1 MSEQTLLERLL
12 TAPNADDLWRLHPYL
27 LAIDGA
33 EAVAAREVARLFYCY
48 LSCVTGKLVSKEHSS
63 AAAHLAA
70 GSVGV
75 IAMQD
80 VLEALASDRKRAIG
94 NLLSGG
100 LAATLETLG
109 TFEHVKAWEREFASV
124 HEEAVWHLYRLWW
137 ELSVETQPELTFERR
152 RVLLDTLLA
161 AVRDTRREPAIR
173 VALVVRLFQ
182 YLLAIRLAGL
192 LPALCEQGVLQA

>member
-12 TAPNADDLWRLHPYL
+12 AAPSADDLWRLHPYL
-27 LAIDGA
+27 LAIDGEDA
-33 EAVAAREVARLFYCY
+33 SAAREVARLFYCY
-48 LSCVTGKLVSKEHSS
+48 LSCVTGKLASKEHSA

-75 IAMQD
+75 IALQD
-80 VLEALASDRKRAIG
+80 VLEALASDRKRAVS

-124 HEEAVWHLYRLWW
+124 HAEAVWHLYRLLW
-137 ELSVETQPELTFERR
+137 ELSAETQPELSFEHRR
-152 RVLLDTLLA
+152 ALLEELLA
-161 AVRDTRREPAIR
+161 PARDSSQPPAARI
-173 VALVVRLFQ
+173 ALVVRLFQ
-182 YLLAIRLAGL
+182 FLLAIRLAPL
-192 LPALCEQGVLQA
+192 LPALREQGMLQA